1 MPGAPKVRNMLSFTV
16 LTPYYVEEVNY
27 SINLLEKQN
36 EDGVSILFYLQ
47 KIFPDEWKNFLE
59 RVGCTSEEELRANDV
74 LEEELRLWASY
85 RGQTLTKTVRGMMY
99 YRKALELQAFLD
111 MANDEELMKG
121 YKAAELNSEGS
132 SKSDNSTW
140 QQCQAIVDLKFTYVV
155 SCQQYG
161 KHKRAGHPL
170 AKDILRLMT
179 TYPSLRVA
187 YIDEVEETG
196 KDKSKKMVEKVYYS
210 TLVKVA
216 PQTKPIDSSGPVQNL
231 DQVIY
236 RIKLPGPAM
245 LGEGKPE
252 NQNHAIIFTR
262 GEALQTIDMNQD
274 NYMEEAFKVRNVLQE
289 FLTKHDGVRYP
300 TILGLREHIFTGS
313 VSSLA
318 WFMSNQETSF
328 VTIGQRLLASP
339 LK

>member
-1 MPGAPKVRNMLSFTV
+1 LFFHRV
-16 LTPYYVEEVNY
+16 LTPYFSEDVLF
-27 SINLLEKQN
+27 SIFGLEQQN

-47 KIFPDEWKNFLE
+47 KIFPDEWTNFLE
-59 RVGCTSEEELRANDV
+59 RVKCGNEEELRARED

-111 MANDEELMKG
+111 MAKDEELLKG
-121 YKAAELNSEGS
+121 YKALELTSEEA
-132 SKSDNSTW
+132 SKSGGSLW
-140 QQCQAIVDLKFTYVV
+140 AQCQALADMKFTFVV
-155 SCQQYG
+155 SCQQYSI
-161 KHKRAGHPL
+161 HKRSGDQR

-179 TYPSLRVA
+179 TYPSIRVA
-187 YIDEVEETG
+187 YIDEVEQTHKESYKGTE
-196 KDKSKKMVEKVYYS
+196 EKIYYS
-210 TLVKVA
+210 ALVKAA
-216 PQTKPIDSSGPVQNL
+216 PQTKPMDSSESVQTL
-231 DQVIY
+231 DQLIY
-236 RIKLPGPAM
+236 RIKLPGPAI

-262 GEALQTIDMNQD
+262 GEGLQTIDMNQD
-274 NYMEEAFKVRNVLQE
+274 NYMEEAFKMRNLLQE
-289 FLTKHDGVRYP
+289 FLEKHGGVRCP

-318 WFMSNQETSF
+318 WFMSNQENSF
-328 VTIGQRLLASP
+328 VTIGQRVLASP